1 MKDYKDLIKEGD
13 FHKARAMLETLI
25 LSLAASDV
33 EKNHLLNKL
42 RFEWQMAKKRA
53 ENTNEDDE
61 DIRRAKAES
70 KYHQELYYVLQ
81 KVFGETIALM
91 DRLGLLTKE
100 FRIDVTRG

>member
-1 MKDYKDLIKEGD
+1 MKDYKDLIKDGD

-33 EKNHLLNKL
+33 EKNLLLNKL

-53 ENTNEDDE
+53 ENTSEDDE
-61 DIRRAKAES
+61 DARRAKAES

>member
-13 FHKARAMLETLI
+13 FHRARAVLETLI
-25 LSLAASDV
+25 LSLAASEV

-53 ENTNEDDE
+53 ENIDEDDE
-61 DIRRAKAES
+61 EVKRAKAES
-70 KYHQELYYVLQ
+70 KYQQELYYVLQ
-81 KVFGETIALM
+81 KVFGETINLM